1 MNRVLG
7 IDFGE
12 KFVGLAISDPARK
25 YSLPLEVISTSATFP
40 HVRNLISLEEI
51 STVVIGLALT
61 PSGHETDITKAA
73 RRLADR
79 LTKLGVK
86 IVFENEELS
95 TFVAKR
101 SQQGITSAKFD
112 DHLAAS
118 IILQQYLN
126 RNIEEYSPESIQ

>member
-1 MNRVLG
+1 MRKIMNRVLG

-12 KFVGLAISDPARK
+12 KFVGLAISDPTRK

-40 HVRNLISLEEI
+40 HVRHLISFEEI

-61 PSGHETDITKAA
+61 PNGHGTNVTKGA

-95 TFVAKR
+95 TFAAKQ
-101 SQQGITSAKFD
+101 SQQGITSAKLD

-126 RNIEEYSPESIQ
+126 QNIE